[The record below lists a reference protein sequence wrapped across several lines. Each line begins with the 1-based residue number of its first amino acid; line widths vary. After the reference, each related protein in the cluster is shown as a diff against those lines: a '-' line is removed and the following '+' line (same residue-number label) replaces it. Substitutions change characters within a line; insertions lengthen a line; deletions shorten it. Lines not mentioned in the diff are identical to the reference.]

1 MGAWTQRVTALLH
14 HPALVPLRRR
24 WRRLPPFLQH
34 LVKSLGIGIV
44 AALLLHVARP
54 YVPGL
59 AGAETAATDWAIKF
73 WQDRL
78 DTARAAEERFV
89 FLDIDEATHRAWGEP
104 LFVPRDKLLSLIQF
118 AADAPAKLL
127 VVDIELTKHVPL
139 AVRTAGSEAAPSPS
153 EGPDEA
159 LTAYL
164 RRYSDRTG
172 TTGTAAPAPAPQPM
186 HILIAR
192 TIGLPLRADA
202 AASAENPET
211 SSGFLR
217 EERPSELLEAIVER
231 SEVLHWASPLSDRD
245 DDGLVRNWR
254 LFEPTC
260 LRRSPHAVPSVA
272 LLSWAIV
279 RTPMLSNGVFSP
291 NEFQNELQRRF
302 APSPQDCGEG
312 AASSPA
318 APSNF
323 WRLYDGVLAKPV
335 TLSTKPS
342 HLEQR
347 IFYKFHPSTSLAGQL
362 SRISARLITEREAGR
377 PLSREWIAGKIVVI
391 GGSFESGKDMH
402 ATPIGDMPG
411 AVVVINQINAL
422 MEFGQFQELS
432 RGIRWTGLLLLIA
445 VFSLSFSLFTK
456 TWGARVSTLVV
467 NAVLLPLS
475 LWLFQYGWW
484 LDLVFP
490 LFVLQAYQKFVDIEI
505 APQPLIRRHRHADER
520 T

>member
-1 MGAWTQRVTALLH
+1 MGAWTQRVIALVH
-14 HPALVPLRRR
+14 HPALAPLRRR

-34 LVKSLGIGIV
+34 LVKSLAIGVV
-44 AALLLHVARP
+44 AAILLHVARP

-78 DTARAAEERFV
+78 DNARGAEERFV

-139 AVRTAGSEAAPSPS
+139 AVRTPATS
-153 EGPDEA
+153 PDEA

-164 RRYSDRTG
+164 RDYSTRAG
-172 TTGTAAPAPAPQPM
+172 AIGSSASPAPASPSM

-192 TIGLPLRADA
+192 TIGPPLQADSTA
-202 AASAENPET
+202 PSAVSET
-211 SSGFLR
+211 LSGTLR
-217 EERPSELLEAIVER
+217 EERPSELLETMVEQ
-231 SEVLHWASPLSDRD
+231 SAVLHWASPLSDRD

-260 LRRSPHAVPSVA
+260 LNGSPHAMPSMA
-272 LLSWAIV
+272 LLSWAIL
-279 RTPMLSNGVFSP
+279 RQPQLSAGSFSP
-291 NEFQNELQRRF
+291 REFQTELQRRF
-302 APSPQDCGEG
+302 APPPQSCADPG
-312 AASSPA
+312 ASVAGS
-318 APSNF
+318 PSNS
-323 WRLYDGVLAKPV
+323 WTLLDGVLAKPV
-335 TLSTKPS
+335 TLSTKPLD
-342 HLEQR
+342 LEQR

-362 SRISARLITEREAGR
+362 SRISARVITEREAGR
-377 PLSREWIAGKIVVI
+377 PLSREWVAGKIVVI
-391 GGSFESGKDMH
+391 GSSVESGRDMH

-411 AVVVINQINAL
+411 GVVVVNQINAL

-432 RGIRWTGLLLLIA
+432 RTLRWIGLLLLIA
-445 VFSLSFSLFTK
+445 IFSLSFSLFTK

-490 LFVLQAYQKFVDIEI
+490 LFVLQAYQKFVDIEMM
-505 APQPLIRRHRHADER
+505 PQPLIRRHRHADER
-520 T
+520 P